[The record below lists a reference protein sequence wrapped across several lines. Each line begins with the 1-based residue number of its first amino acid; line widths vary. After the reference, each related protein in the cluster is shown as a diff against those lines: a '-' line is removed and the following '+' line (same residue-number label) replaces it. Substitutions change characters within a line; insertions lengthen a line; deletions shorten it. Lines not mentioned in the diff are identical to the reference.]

1 MAEES
6 GFERTERATPKRQR
20 EAREKGQI
28 ARSRELTTFSL
39 LLASGIG
46 ILLMGNNIIESIL
59 DSMRDSFHLSTDKI
73 FNANILLNFLV
84 TELIKVLMALSPLLI
99 LLIVVALLSPIALG
113 GWSFS
118 ADAVI
123 AKWERI
129 DPISGIK
136 RVFSWKSVIELIKAL
151 AKFGLVAAVA
161 VAYLWLHRKQ
171 LIVLSNGDIQV
182 GLKESGK
189 IILWAFLII
198 SSPLLIVV
206 AIDVPFQLWDHAKK
220 LRMTRQEVKDEN
232 KETEGSPEV
241 RARVRNIQREMA
253 RKRMMAE
260 VPRADV
266 IITNPTHY
274 AVALKYDQNNM
285 RAPVVLAKGKDLIAS
300 QIRSVAQI
308 YKVPI
313 VSAPALTRSVYHSTP
328 LNREIPTGLYMAV
341 AQVLAYIYQLRAKG
355 YHRPGDKAKKFDDL
369 PIPDELR
376 KDD

>member
-129 DPISGIK
+129 NPISGIK
-136 RVFSWKSVIELIKAL
+136 RVFSWKSIIELVKAL
-151 AKFGLVAAVA
+151 AKFGLVASVA

-189 IILWAFLII
+189 IMLWAFLII

-206 AIDVPFQLWDHAKK
+206 AIDVPFQVWDHAKQ

-328 LNREIPTGLYMAV
+328 LNKEIPTGLYMAV

-355 YHRPGDKAKKFDDL
+355 YRRPEEKAKNFDDL